1 MSEMR
6 VEGYDAFYGRSQAL
20 RDFSITVK
28 GGEVL
33 CLMGRNGAGKTTA
46 LKAIMGTVRPAA
58 GQRTR
63 QEPGQS
69 IRRRC

>member
-46 LKAIMGTVRPAA
+46 L
-58 GQRTR
+58 
-63 QEPGQS
+63 
-69 IRRRC
+69 